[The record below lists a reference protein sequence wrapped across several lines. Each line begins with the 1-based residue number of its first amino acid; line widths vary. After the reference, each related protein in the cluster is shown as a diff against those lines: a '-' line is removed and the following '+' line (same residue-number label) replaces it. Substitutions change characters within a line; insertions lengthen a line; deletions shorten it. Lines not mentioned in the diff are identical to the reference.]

1 MDEED
6 AEDMG
11 LIDEYNQKIEKLS
24 HQLQHKEIT
33 VRELN
38 VEFDALTKSSQADA
52 KLLLK
57 KSEEIERL
65 KRTLA

>member
-1 MDEED
+1 LDEED